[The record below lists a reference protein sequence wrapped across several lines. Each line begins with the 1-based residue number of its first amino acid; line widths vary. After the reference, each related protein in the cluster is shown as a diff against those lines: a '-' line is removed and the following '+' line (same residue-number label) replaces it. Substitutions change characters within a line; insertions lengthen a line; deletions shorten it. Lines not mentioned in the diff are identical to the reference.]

1 MNSHSEL
8 VSRVI
13 TQIVAI
19 TFGLLPLIAFAGTDT
34 CSPQQVFIRHAPESQ
49 NATGPYAKGMLWKA
63 ARPGTSASY
72 LFGTMHLSNLFYRL
86 PPAVALALAKADR
99 FITEAILDRSDLV
112 YYQQHML
119 SNNPPNLGSMFKPP
133 FRTRLVRLL
142 MNYGFDRQTALKLK
156 PWAAFTLLSRPKP
169 TGAATLDQVLE
180 ETARQQGKPI
190 KGLQPI
196 EELVSALE
204 GIPLAQQREI
214 VLDAVCNRGLIE
226 RQERE
231 LVVRYLNQDLAG
243 MLAVS
248 RRYEPR
254 DPAIARTF
262 EKRLLLDRNQRML
275 KRLQT
280 YLKHGNAFVAVGAL
294 HLAGRKGLLS
304 GLAARGYRVT
314 PIHY

>member
-1 MNSHSEL
+1 
-8 VSRVI
+8 
-13 TQIVAI
+13 
-19 TFGLLPLIAFAGTDT
+19 
-34 CSPQQVFIRHAPESQ
+34 
-49 NATGPYAKGMLWKA
+49 
-63 ARPGTSASY
+63 
-72 LFGTMHLSNLFYRL
+72 
-86 PPAVALALAKADR
+86 
-99 FITEAILDRSDLV
+99 
-112 YYQQHML
+112 
-119 SNNPPNLGSMFKPP
+119 
-133 FRTRLVRLL
+133 RTRLVRLL

-156 PWAAFTLLSRPKP
+156 PWTAFTLLSRPKP

-214 VLDAVCNRGLIE
+214 VLDIVCNRGLIE

-254 DPAIARTF
+254 DPAVTRTF

-294 HLAGRKGLLS
+294 HLAGKKGLLS
-304 GLAARGYRVT
+304 GLAACGYHVT